1 MQQGIWLLRTNLS
14 VLYHLKT
21 EELPMLASST
31 WRNKTLG
38 YIALMGVPPKVQSM
52 FVSSS

>member
-21 EELPMLASST
+21 EELPVLVSST
-31 WRNKTLG
+31 WRNNTLG
-38 YIALMGVPPKVQSM
+38 YIALMGVPPIVQSM